1 MVQKPE
7 SDTEPKE
14 RRIDLS
20 LPQVAGSAVAA
31 VAAAVAASQLGVYG
45 TIAGAGVMSVVA
57 TCGGSVFQHF
67 FRRTGEQIREVTVQ
81 VTHPEG
87 RQVTVHT
94 KETTPAAY
102 RAAERRTDPE
112 QASAPTDDATT
123 VLPTVDPGAV
133 PEVLAE
139 GESAQLLT
147 PVPETD
153 RTQLLKPVAETD
165 RTQMLDLGD
174 ARTRML
180 RAQPGPGAGAGS
192 DPDRTQLL
200 PQAGDRTQ
208 SLPQAA
214 TRDASPDDAF
224 TEGTTHGTRLRGWK
238 RPALAAA
245 AVFAVSMAGITA
257 FEVFSGNDLSGG
269 KGTTLGSVVRGG
281 GGDRDSGPADP
292 VPSGETGQDG
302 EGEQGR
308 TPGDGDEDGTGTG
321 SAPATDPG
329 DGNSQSPDP
338 GTGTG
343 GEKPD
348 TGSTPT
354 PTPTPS
360 GSGDGGTTP
369 APTPTPSAPDG
380 GGATGAPDPTTAPGA
395 GGAAGQGEQ
404 APPADGTGGE

>member
-94 KETTPAAY
+94 KETTPSAH
-102 RAAERRTDPE
+102 RAAERRPQPE
-112 QASAPTDDATT
+112 SAPAPADDATT
-123 VLPTVDPGAV
+123 VLPTVDPGSVPEMV
-133 PEVLAE
+133 PEV
-139 GESAQLLT
+139 ES
-147 PVPETD
+147 
-153 RTQLLKPVAETD
+153 TQLPRPAADTD

-180 RAQPGPGAGAGS
+180 RAQPGPGVEAGS
-192 DPDRTQLL
+192 GLDGTQLL
-200 PQAGDRTQ
+200 PQAEEA
-208 SLPQAA
+208 PAA
-214 TRDASPDDAF
+214 PDDAF

-245 AVFAVSMAGITA
+245 AVFAVSMAGITV
-257 FEVFSGNDLSGG
+257 FEMISGNDLSGG
-269 KGTTLGSVVRGG
+269 KGTTISSVVRGG
-281 GGDRDSGPADP
+281 GGDRDSGPSDP
-292 VPSGETGQDG
+292 TPSGDTGQDG
-302 EGEQGR
+302 GGDGQQE
-308 TPGDGDEDGTGTG
+308 TPGNGTG

-329 DGNSQSPDP
+329 GDGSGTSPDP

-343 GEKPD
+343 GENPG
-348 TGSTPT
+348 TGTTT

-360 GSGDGGTTP
+360 TSGDGQTTP
-369 APTPTPSAPDG
+369 APTPTPSTPG
-380 GGATGAPDPTTAPGA
+380 GGGTGAPDPTTAPGNGA
-395 GGAAGQGEQ
+395 AAGQGEQ
-404 APPADGTGGE
+404 APPANGTTE

>member
-7 SDTEPKE
+7 SDAEPKE

-94 KETTPAAY
+94 KETTPAG
-102 RAAERRTDPE
+102 RRGAERRTE
-112 QASAPTDDATT
+112 REAASAPTDDATT

-139 GESAQLLT
+139 GES
-147 PVPETD
+147 
-153 RTQLLKPVAETD
+153 TQLLKPVADTD
-165 RTQMLDLGD
+165 RTQLMDLGD

-180 RAQPGPGAGAGS
+180 RAQPGPAAGAGFH
-192 DPDRTQLL
+192 PDRTQLL
-200 PQAGDRTQ
+200 PQAGEA
-208 SLPQAA
+208 PAA
-214 TRDASPDDAF
+214 TDVTATDVTDDAF

-292 VPSGETGQDG
+292 TPSGDTGQDG
-302 EGEQGR
+302 EGDDQQ
-308 TPGDGDEDGTGTG
+308 TPGNGDGDEDGTGTG

-329 DGNSQSPDP
+329 DGGSRSPDP

-343 GEKPD
+343 DGNPG

-354 PTPTPS
+354 PTPSTP
-360 GSGDGGTTP
+360 GDGQTTP

-380 GGATGAPDPTTAPGA
+380 GATGAPDPTTAPGT

>member
-1 MVQKPE
+1 M
-7 SDTEPKE
+7 
-14 RRIDLS
+14 
-20 LPQVAGSAVAA
+20 AA

-45 TIAGAGVMSVVA
+45 TIVGAGVMSVVA

-87 RQVTVHT
+87 RQVTVRT
-94 KETTPAAY
+94 KETTPAG
-102 RAAERRTDPE
+102 RRGAERRTEPE
-112 QASAPTDDATT
+112 QASTDDATT

-139 GESAQLLT
+139 GES
-147 PVPETD
+147 
-153 RTQLLKPVAETD
+153 TQLLRPVPDTG
-165 RTQMLDLGD
+165 RTQQLDLGD
-174 ARTRML
+174 ERTRML
-180 RAQPGPGAGAGS
+180 RAWPGPGAGAGS

-200 PQAGDRTQ
+200 PQAGKG
-208 SLPQAA
+208 PAA
-214 TRDASPDDAF
+214 TATTDEAF
-224 TEGTTHGTRLRGWK
+224 TDGTTHGTRLRGWK

-292 VPSGETGQDG
+292 APSGETGQDG
-302 EGEQGR
+302 GGEQSPA
-308 TPGDGDEDGTGTG
+308 PGDGDEDGTGTG
-321 SAPATDPG
+321 SAPATEPG
-329 DGNSQSPDP
+329 DGGNQSPDP

-348 TGSTPT
+348 TGST

-380 GGATGAPDPTTAPGA
+380 GGATGAPDPTTAPGT
-395 GGAAGQGEQ
+395 GGAAGQGEE
-404 APPADGTGGE
+404 APPADGE

>member
-7 SDTEPKE
+7 SDAEPKE

-94 KETTPAAY
+94 KETTPAGH
-102 RAAERRTDPE
+102 RGAERRTDPE
-112 QASAPTDDATT
+112 QAPVDDATT

-133 PEVLAE
+133 PEVVPDV
-139 GESAQLLT
+139 ESTRQLR
-147 PVPETD
+147 PADPD
-153 RTQLLKPVAETD
+153 RTQL
-165 RTQMLDLGD
+165 LDLGD

-180 RAQPGPGAGAGS
+180 RAQPGAGAGS
-192 DPDRTQLL
+192 DPDRTRLL
-200 PQAGDRTQ
+200 PQTPSGAAVTGGRPTGDG
-208 SLPQAA
+208 
-214 TRDASPDDAF
+214 F
-224 TEGTTHGTRLRGWK
+224 TEGTTQGTRLRGWK

-257 FEVFSGNDLSGG
+257 FEMISGNDLSGG
-269 KGTTLGSVVRGG
+269 QGTTLSSVVRGG
-281 GGDRDSGPADP
+281 GDRDQGPADP
-292 VPSGETGQDG
+292 TPSGDTGRDGRDEQQD
-302 EGEQGR
+302 
-308 TPGDGDEDGTGTG
+308 PGDGNG

-329 DGNSQSPDP
+329 DGPTASPDP

-343 GEKPD
+343 GENPS
-348 TGSTPT
+348 TGTT

-360 GSGDGGTTP
+360 HSGGGTTP
-369 APTPTPSAPDG
+369 APTPTPSTPGDG
-380 GGATGAPDPTTAPGA
+380 GTGAPDPTGTGT
-395 GGAAGQGEQ
+395 GGAPGQGEQ
-404 APPADGTGGE
+404 APPADGTGAE

>member
-7 SDTEPKE
+7 SDIEPKE

-94 KETTPAAY
+94 KETTPAGH
-102 RAAERRTDPE
+102 RGAERRTDPE
-112 QASAPTDDATT
+112 QAPVDDATT

-133 PEVLAE
+133 PEVVPDAE
-139 GESAQLLT
+139 STRQLR
-147 PVPETD
+147 PADPD
-153 RTQLLKPVAETD
+153 RTQL
-165 RTQMLDLGD
+165 LDLGD

-180 RAQPGPGAGAGS
+180 RAQPGAGTGAGT

-200 PQAGDRTQ
+200 PQAPSGAAVTGGRPTGDG
-208 SLPQAA
+208 
-214 TRDASPDDAF
+214 F
-224 TEGTTHGTRLRGWK
+224 TEGTTQGTRLRGWK

-257 FEVFSGNDLSGG
+257 FEMISGNDLSGG
-269 KGTTLGSVVRGG
+269 QGTTLSSVVRGG
-281 GGDRDSGPADP
+281 GDRDQGPADP
-292 VPSGETGQDG
+292 TPSGDTGRDGGDEQQD
-302 EGEQGR
+302 
-308 TPGDGDEDGTGTG
+308 PGDGDG
-321 SAPATDPG
+321 SSPATDPG
-329 DGNSQSPDP
+329 DGSTASPDP

-343 GEKPD
+343 GENPS
-348 TGSTPT
+348 TGTTPT
-354 PTPTPS
+354 PTPAHS
-360 GSGDGGTTP
+360 GAGTTP
-369 APTPTPSAPDG
+369 APTPTPSTPGDG
-380 GGATGAPDPTTAPGA
+380 GTGAPDPTGTGT
-395 GGAAGQGEQ
+395 GGAPGQGEQ
-404 APPADGTGGE
+404 APPADGTGTE

>member
-94 KETTPAAY
+94 KETTPSAH
-102 RAAERRTDPE
+102 RAAERRPRPE
-112 QASAPTDDATT
+112 PASAPPDDATT

-133 PEVLAE
+133 PEVVPDATPDAASDV
-139 GESAQLLT
+139 ES
-147 PVPETD
+147 
-153 RTQLLKPVAETD
+153 TQLLRPVADPDRTRMLRPDPD
-165 RTQMLDLGD
+165 RTQMLPQVG
-174 ARTRML
+174 
-180 RAQPGPGAGAGS
+180 
-192 DPDRTQLL
+192 DRTQLL
-200 PQAGDRTQ
+200 PQA
-208 SLPQAA
+208 AA
-214 TRDASPDDAF
+214 DGTSPDDAF

-245 AVFAVSMAGITA
+245 AVFAVSMAGITV
-257 FEVFSGNDLSGG
+257 FEVISGNDLSGG
-269 KGTTLGSVVRGG
+269 KGTTLSSVVRGG
-281 GGDRDSGPADP
+281 GGDRDSGPVDP
-292 VPSGETGQDG
+292 TPSGETGQDG
-302 EGEQGR
+302 GEDQR
-308 TPGDGDEDGTGTG
+308 PTPGDGDEDGSGTG
-321 SAPATDPG
+321 SAPATDPS
-329 DGNSQSPDP
+329 DGGSRSPDP

-348 TGSTPT
+348 TGST

-395 GGAAGQGEQ
+395 GGAPGQGEQ
-404 APPADGTGGE
+404 APPANGTGE